1 MTTARRVTIRD
12 VADMAGVSVATVSK
26 VINDRYGV
34 SSATSAREQGVIQ
47 ELGYE
52 ASIVARSLR
61 KHRTNVVGILVS
73 DIEPFSAEL
82 IKGAARALRGTGYEL
97 VVYSAGGKS
106 PDHVG
111 WEHRALSRLGGTLI
125 DGALLV
131 TPTVV
136 TPSSGAP
143 VVAVDPHT
151 GSDEVPTVDADNRH
165 GAQLATQHL
174 LDLGHRRIG
183 FVGGRAD
190 LESAR
195 LRELGYR
202 ETLERA
208 GLVVDRDLVRTG
220 SYEADRSRAAAD
232 ELLSL
237 PDPPTALFAANDLSA
252 IAVMDQAAQ
261 RGLRVPDDL
270 SVVGFDDVPE
280 SAMTRPGLTTVHQPI
295 QAMGERAVHVLLRLL
310 EGRAPDAVHETLP
323 THLVERRSCA
333 PPRRRPEPTR

>member
-1 MTTARRVTIRD
+1 MTIRD
-12 VADMAGVSVATVSK
+12 VADLAGVSVATVSK

-34 SSATSAREQGVIQ
+34 SAATAARVQGVID

-52 ASIVARSLR
+52 SSIVARSLR
-61 KHRTNVVGILVS
+61 NARTNVIGVLVS

-82 IKGAARALRGTGYEL
+82 IKGVARALRGTGYEL
-97 VVYSAGGKS
+97 VVYSAGGRS
-106 PDHVG
+106 PDRVG
-111 WEHRALSRLGGTLI
+111 WEKRALSRLGGTLI

-136 TPSSGAP
+136 GPSFGAP

-151 GSDEVPTVDADNRH
+151 GSDQVPTVDADNRR

-183 FVGGRAD
+183 FISGRVD

-195 LRELGYR
+195 LRELGYT
-202 ETLERA
+202 ETFQA
-208 GLVVDRDLVRTG
+208 GGLQVDPDLVRTG
-220 SYEADRSRAAAD
+220 SYEAEESHAAAA

-252 IAVMDQAAQ
+252 IAVMETAAS
-261 RGLRVPDDL
+261 RGLRVPEDL

-280 SAMTRPGLTTVHQPI
+280 SAMVKPGLTTVHQPI
-295 QAMGERAVHVLLRLL
+295 QEMGERAVQILVGLLA
-310 EGRAPDAVHETLP
+310 GRAPDAMHETLA
-323 THLVERRSCA
+323 THLVERQSCA
-333 PPRRRPEPTR
+333 PLR